1 MRETVSC
8 PGCPVHRS
16 RPSLENPQVFSSSRT
31 LMLTSHGTKYQPKV
45 ETAEHA
51 TEPPTKGTLATRQY
65 RSALGLDSHRGPV
78 LKLFVSILT
87 TSSPFDSLF
96 RVLFIFRSRYL
107 FAIGLRVIFRFRR
120 NSSPI
125 LRHKSQSARLDDR
138 TTYSSIRSQPFY
150 GAVTL
155 SGALFQRTLTGRL
168 PDVPSKAHNSGQPT
182 EAQIFTLTF
191 SRFTRRY

>member
-1 MRETVSC
+1 
-8 PGCPVHRS
+8 
-16 RPSLENPQVFSSSRT
+16 
-31 LMLTSHGTKYQPKV
+31 MLTNRDAKYQPSDS
-45 ETAEHA
+45 A
-51 TEPPTKGTLATRQY
+51 GTPGQP
-65 RSALGLDSHRGPV
+65 LGKPNDLPNQMPIAPHPLNLDSRRRPV
-78 LKLFVSILT
+78 LKPFVSILT

-125 LRHKSQSARLDDR
+125 LRHKSQSARLDDI
-138 TTYSSIRSQPFY
+138 TTYRQLHSRPFY

-155 SGALFQRTLTGRL
+155 SGAVFQRTLTERP
-168 PDVPSKAHNSGQPT
+168 PDATSKAHNSELPA
-182 EAQIFTLTF
+182 EAQILTLTS